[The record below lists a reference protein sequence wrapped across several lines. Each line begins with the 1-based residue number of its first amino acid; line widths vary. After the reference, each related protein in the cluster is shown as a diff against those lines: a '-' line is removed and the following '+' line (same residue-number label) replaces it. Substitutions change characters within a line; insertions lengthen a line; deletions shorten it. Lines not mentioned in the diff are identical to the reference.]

1 MKIYL
6 LIGIP
11 NSIFITPHT
20 DFHIVAIMMFTN
32 LSHNR
37 VSLLL
42 KILQQFPISI
52 QSKIQSSYYGLQGL
66 LEAPATSL
74 TSSPLP
80 FLPAYHPPNSPT
92 SQLISKR
99 PDVHSGVFALK
110 VLSITFSP
118 KRTHIP
124 HFFRS
129 LLQSQFHL
137 VNVLLQSLTLLYSSV
152 KLLLLDMFYVCL
164 FGYGLSLLI
173 RI

>member
-110 VLSITFSP
+110 VLSDYHLFP
-118 KRTHIP
+118 QENTHP
-124 HFFRS
+124 S
-129 LLQSQFHL
+129 LLQVSAPVSVPPSQCSSL
-137 VNVLLQSLTLLYSSV
+137 VPHPTLLFC
-152 KLLLLDMFYVCL
+152 KA
-164 FGYGLSLLI
+164 LI
-173 RI
+173 T